1 MLNKKYAYRLELLMI
16 ASMVIIAVLIGRMA
30 YLQLYKGDYYYR
42 LSEGNRVRAV
52 KIIAPRGI
60 IYDCNGEALVK
71 NEPGFVVSL
80 LRTNKNPDMVV
91 INKLAAII
99 ELPPDKIL
107 EKIKQNEDSY
117 EPIRLKSNLSP
128 AMVTKIEEQYQELPG
143 VLLELQAIRKYVNNE
158 LAVHVLGYVGEISE
172 YEMSKDRNAD
182 SELKIG
188 SIVGKAGLE
197 RFYDNFLRG
206 TDGSYREEVDV
217 SGRIV
222 QALDNLPPKPGQGLA
237 LTVDAKLQ
245 RQVEKIVDEHL
256 AYLRSSG
263 FAPKANAAAVVAID
277 PRNGAIK
284 ALVSRPAFNPNLFV
298 NGISSKDWQAIN
310 DNPYDPMANKVISG
324 EYPPGSTFK
333 IVTGSAALETGKVT
347 PQEMI
352 FDSGKH
358 WLIPM
363 GNAEGEAL
371 GWLNFHKALAA
382 SDNVYFYEMGNRVGI
397 DVLKKYATLFGFG
410 RATGIDL
417 FGETEGIVAS
427 PEYKMKVFDE
437 DWYLGDTFNA
447 AIGQGFNL
455 ATPLQLAVML
465 SAVANNGDVYKPYLV
480 EKILNDDGTVIK
492 EIKPEKIG
500 HLPVSSETLA
510 LLQRALEAVAQEGG
524 TAAQLANLSV
534 PVAGK
539 TGTAENPHGKDHGLF
554 VGYAPANQPNLVVVA
569 VVDQG
574 GFGSVSAAPIVQRI
588 FEYVFPRKQTADV
601 AAKKKQ

>member
-16 ASMVIIAVLIGRMA
+16 ASMLIFAVLIGRMA

-42 LSEGNRVRAV
+42 LSEGNRIRAV
-52 KIIAPRGI
+52 KILAPRGI
-60 IYDCNGEALVK
+60 IYDCNGEELVK

-80 LRTNKNPDMVV
+80 LRTNKKPDMEV
-91 INKLAAII
+91 INKLAGII
-99 ELPPDKIL
+99 EVPPEQIL

-117 EPIRLKSNLSP
+117 EPIRIKSNLS
-128 AMVTKIEEQYQELPG
+128 ATMVTKIEERSEELPG
-143 VLLELQAIRKYVNNE
+143 ILLEMQSIRKYVNNE
-158 LAVHVLGYVGEISE
+158 LAVHVLGYVGEVSE
-172 YEMSKDRNAD
+172 YEISKDQNTD
-182 SELKIG
+182 LKVG
-188 SIVGKAGLE
+188 SIVGKFGLE
-197 RFYDNFLRG
+197 RFYDNYLRG

-217 SGRIV
+217 AGRVV
-222 QALDNLPPKPGQGLA
+222 QTLDELPPKPGQGLV
-237 LTVDAKLQ
+237 LTIDGKLQ
-245 RQVEKIVDEHL
+245 REAEKIVDEHL
-256 AYLRSSG
+256 KYLRSSG
-263 FAPKANAAAVVAID
+263 FAPNANAAAIIAID

-284 ALVSRPAFNPNLFV
+284 ALVSRPGFNPNLFV

-310 DNPYDPMANKVISG
+310 DNPFDPMSNKVISG

-397 DVLKKYATLFGFG
+397 DALKKYAALFGFG
-410 RATGIDL
+410 KTTGIDL
-417 FGETEGIVAS
+417 FGETEGIIAS

-455 ATPLQLAVML
+455 ATPIQLAVML
-465 SAVANNGDVYKPYLV
+465 SAVANNGDIYKPHLV
-480 EKILNDDGTVIK
+480 DKIVNDDGSVVK

-500 HLPVSSETLA
+500 RLPVSAETLE
-510 LLQRALEAVAQEGG
+510 LLQSALKAVAQEGG
-524 TAAQLANLSV
+524 TAAQMANLSV

-554 VGYAPANQPNLVVVA
+554 VGYAPADNPNLVVVA
-569 VVDQG
+569 VIDQG

-588 FEYVFPRKQTADV
+588 FEYIFPPKQPAIVNTQ
-601 AAKKKQ
+601 KKQ

>member
-16 ASMVIIAVLIGRMA
+16 ASMLIFAVLIGRMA

-42 LSEGNRVRAV
+42 LSEGNRIRAV
-52 KIIAPRGI
+52 KILAPRGI
-60 IYDCNGEALVK
+60 IYDCNGEELVK
-71 NEPGFVVSL
+71 KEPGFVVSL
-80 LRTNKNPDMVV
+80 LRTNKKPDMAV
-91 INKLAAII
+91 INKLAGII
-99 ELPPDKIL
+99 EVSPEQIL

-117 EPIRLKSNLSP
+117 EPIRIKSNLSA
-128 AMVTKIEEQYQELPG
+128 AMVTKIEERSEELPG
-143 VLLELQAIRKYVNNE
+143 ILLELQSIRKYVNNE
-158 LAVHVLGYVGEISE
+158 LAVHVLGYVGEVSE
-172 YEMSKDRNAD
+172 YEISKDQNTD
-182 SELKIG
+182 LKVG
-188 SIVGKAGLE
+188 SIVGKFGLE
-197 RFYDNFLRG
+197 RFYDNYLRG

-217 SGRIV
+217 AGRVV
-222 QALDNLPPKPGQGLA
+222 QTLDELPPKPGQGLV
-237 LTVDAKLQ
+237 LTVDGKLQ
-245 RQVEKIVDEHL
+245 REAEKIVDEHL
-256 AYLRSSG
+256 KYLRSSG
-263 FAPKANAAAVVAID
+263 FAPNANAAAIIAID

-284 ALVSRPAFNPNLFV
+284 ALVSRPGFNPNLFV
-298 NGISSKDWQAIN
+298 NGISSKDWQVIN
-310 DNPYDPMANKVISG
+310 DNPFDPMSNKVISG

-397 DVLKKYATLFGFG
+397 DVLKKYAALFGFG
-410 RATGIDL
+410 KTTGIDL
-417 FGETEGIVAS
+417 FGENEGIIAS

-455 ATPLQLAVML
+455 ATPIQLAVML
-465 SAVANNGDVYKPYLV
+465 SAVANNGDIYRPHLV
-480 EKILNDDGTVIK
+480 DKIVNDDGSVVK

-500 HLPVSSETLA
+500 RLPVSAETLE
-510 LLQRALEAVAQEGG
+510 LLQSALKAVAQEGG
-524 TAAQLANLSV
+524 TAAQMANLSV

-554 VGYAPANQPNLVVVA
+554 VGYAPADNPNLVVVA
-569 VVDQG
+569 VIDQG

-588 FEYVFPRKQTADV
+588 FEYVFPPKQPAIVNTQ
-601 AAKKKQ
+601 KKQ

>member
-16 ASMVIIAVLIGRMA
+16 ASMLIFAVLIGRMA

-52 KIIAPRGI
+52 KILAPRGI

-80 LRTNKNPDMVV
+80 LRTNKKPDMAV
-91 INKLAAII
+91 INKLSAII
-99 ELPPDKIL
+99 EVPPEQIL

-117 EPIRLKSNLSP
+117 EPIRIKSNLSA
-128 AMVTKIEEQYQELPG
+128 AMVTKIEERSEELPG
-143 VLLELQAIRKYVNNE
+143 ILLELQSIRKYVNNE
-158 LAVHVLGYVGEISE
+158 LAVHVLGYVGEVSE
-172 YEMSKDRNAD
+172 YEISKGQNTD
-182 SELKIG
+182 LKAG
-188 SIVGKAGLE
+188 SIVGKFGLE
-197 RFYDNFLRG
+197 RFYDNYLRG

-217 SGRIV
+217 AGRVV
-222 QALDNLPPKPGQGLA
+222 QTLDELPPKPGQGLV

-245 RQVEKIVDEHL
+245 REAEKIVDEHL
-256 AYLRSSG
+256 KYLRSSG
-263 FAPKANAAAVVAID
+263 FAPKANAAAIIAID

-284 ALVSRPAFNPNLFV
+284 ALVSRPGFNPNLFV
-298 NGISSKDWQAIN
+298 NGISSKDWQTIN
-310 DNPYDPMANKVISG
+310 DNPFDPMSNKVISG

-363 GNAEGEAL
+363 GNSEGEAL
-371 GWLNFHKALAA
+371 GWINFHKALAA

-397 DVLKKYATLFGFG
+397 DVLKKYAALFGFG
-410 RATGIDL
+410 KTTGIDL
-417 FGETEGIVAS
+417 FGENEGIIAS

-455 ATPLQLAVML
+455 ATPIQLAVML
-465 SAVANNGDVYKPYLV
+465 SAVANNGDIYKPHLV
-480 EKILNDDGTVIK
+480 DKIVNDDGSVVK

-500 HLPVSSETLA
+500 RLPVSAETLE
-510 LLQRALEAVAQEGG
+510 LLQSALKAVAQEGG
-524 TAAQLANLSV
+524 TAAQMANLSV

-554 VGYAPANQPNLVVVA
+554 VGYAPADNPNLVVVA
-569 VVDQG
+569 VIDQG

-588 FEYVFPRKQTADV
+588 FEYVFPPKQPAIVNTQ
-601 AAKKKQ
+601 KKQ

>member
-16 ASMVIIAVLIGRMA
+16 ASMLIFAVLIGRMA

-42 LSEGNRVRAV
+42 LSEGNRIRAV
-52 KIIAPRGI
+52 KILAPRGI
-60 IYDCNGEALVK
+60 IYDCNGEELVK

-80 LRTNKNPDMVV
+80 LRTNKKPDMAV
-91 INKLAAII
+91 INKLAGII
-99 ELPPDKIL
+99 EVPPEQIL

-117 EPIRLKSNLSP
+117 EPIRIKSNLSA
-128 AMVTKIEEQYQELPG
+128 AMVTKIEERSEELPG
-143 VLLELQAIRKYVNNE
+143 ILLELQSIRKYVNNE
-158 LAVHVLGYVGEISE
+158 LAVHVLGYVGEVSE
-172 YEMSKDRNAD
+172 YEISKEQNTD
-182 SELKIG
+182 LKVG
-188 SIVGKAGLE
+188 SIVGKFGLE
-197 RFYDNFLRG
+197 RFYDNYLRG

-217 SGRIV
+217 AGRVV
-222 QALDNLPPKPGQGLA
+222 QTLDELPPKPGQGLV
-237 LTVDAKLQ
+237 LTVDGKLQ
-245 RQVEKIVDEHL
+245 REAEKIVDEHL
-256 AYLRSSG
+256 KYLRSSG
-263 FAPKANAAAVVAID
+263 FAPNANAAAIIAID

-284 ALVSRPAFNPNLFV
+284 ALVSRPGFNPNLFV

-310 DNPYDPMANKVISG
+310 DNPFDPMSNKVISG

-397 DVLKKYATLFGFG
+397 DALKKYAALFGFG
-410 RATGIDL
+410 KTTGIDL
-417 FGETEGIVAS
+417 FGETEGIIAS

-455 ATPLQLAVML
+455 ATPIQLAVML
-465 SAVANNGDVYKPYLV
+465 SAVANNGDIYRPHLV
-480 EKILNDDGTVIK
+480 DKIVNDDGSVIK

-500 HLPVSSETLA
+500 RLPVSAETLE
-510 LLQRALEAVAQEGG
+510 LLQSALKAVAQEGG
-524 TAAQLANLSV
+524 TAAQMANLSV

-554 VGYAPANQPNLVVVA
+554 VGYAPADNPNLVVVA
-569 VVDQG
+569 VIDQG

-588 FEYVFPRKQTADV
+588 FEYIFPPKQPAIVNTQ
-601 AAKKKQ
+601 KKQ

>member
-16 ASMVIIAVLIGRMA
+16 ASMLIFAVLIGRMA

-42 LSEGNRVRAV
+42 LSEGNRIRAV
-52 KIIAPRGI
+52 KILAPRGI
-60 IYDCNGEALVK
+60 IYDCNGEELVK

-80 LRTNKNPDMVV
+80 LRTNKKPDMAV
-91 INKLAAII
+91 INKLAGII
-99 ELPPDKIL
+99 EVPPEQIL
-107 EKIKQNEDSY
+107 EKIKQNDDSY
-117 EPIRLKSNLSP
+117 EPIRIKSNLSA
-128 AMVTKIEEQYQELPG
+128 AMVTKIEERSEELPG
-143 VLLELQAIRKYVNNE
+143 ILLELQSIRKYVNNE
-158 LAVHVLGYVGEISE
+158 LAVHVLGYVGEVSE
-172 YEMSKDRNAD
+172 YEIGKEQNT
-182 SELKIG
+182 ELKVG
-188 SIVGKAGLE
+188 SIVGKFGLE
-197 RFYDNFLRG
+197 RFYDNYLRG

-217 SGRIV
+217 AGRVV
-222 QALDNLPPKPGQGLA
+222 QTLDELPPKPGQGLV
-237 LTVDAKLQ
+237 LTVDGKLQ
-245 RQVEKIVDEHL
+245 REAEKIVDEHL
-256 AYLRSSG
+256 KYLRSSG
-263 FAPKANAAAVVAID
+263 FAPNANAAAIIAID

-284 ALVSRPAFNPNLFV
+284 ALVSRPGFNPNLFV

-310 DNPYDPMANKVISG
+310 DNPFDPMSNKVISG

-397 DVLKKYATLFGFG
+397 DALKKYAALFGFG
-410 RATGIDL
+410 KTTGIDL
-417 FGETEGIVAS
+417 FGETEGIIAS

-455 ATPLQLAVML
+455 ATPIQLAVML
-465 SAVANNGDVYKPYLV
+465 SAVANNGDIYRPHLV
-480 EKILNDDGTVIK
+480 DKIVNDDGSVIK

-500 HLPVSSETLA
+500 RLPVSAETLE
-510 LLQRALEAVAQEGG
+510 LLQSALKAVAQEGG
-524 TAAQLANLSV
+524 TAAQMANLSV

-554 VGYAPANQPNLVVVA
+554 VGYAPADNPNLVVVA
-569 VVDQG
+569 VIDQG

-588 FEYVFPRKQTADV
+588 FEYIFPPKQPAIVNTQ
-601 AAKKKQ
+601 KKQ

>member
-16 ASMVIIAVLIGRMA
+16 ASMLVFAVLIGRMA

-52 KIIAPRGI
+52 KILAPRGI
-60 IYDCNGEALVK
+60 IYDCNGEELVK

-80 LRTNKNPDMVV
+80 LRTNKKPDLAV

-99 ELPPDKIL
+99 EVPPEQIL

-117 EPIRLKSNLSP
+117 EPIRIKSNLSA
-128 AMVTKIEEQYQELPG
+128 AMVTKIEEQSEELPG
-143 VLLELQAIRKYVNNE
+143 ILLELQSIRKYVNNE
-158 LAVHVLGYVGEISE
+158 LAVHVLGYVGEVSE
-172 YEMSKDRNAD
+172 YEISKDPNTD
-182 SELKIG
+182 LKIG

-217 SGRIV
+217 AGRIV
-222 QALDNLPPKPGQGLA
+222 QTLDKLPPKPGQGLV

-245 RQVEKIVDEHL
+245 REAEKIVDEHL
-256 AYLRSSG
+256 KYLRSSG
-263 FAPKANAAAVVAID
+263 FAPNANAAAIVAID

-284 ALVSRPAFNPNLFV
+284 ALVSRPGFNPNLFV
-298 NGISSKDWQAIN
+298 NGISSKDWQTIN
-310 DNPYDPMANKVISG
+310 DNPFDPMSNKVISG

-347 PQEMI
+347 PEEMI

-397 DVLKKYATLFGFG
+397 DVLKKYAALFGFG
-410 RATGIDL
+410 KTTGIDL
-417 FGETEGIVAS
+417 FGETEGIIAS

-465 SAVANNGDVYKPYLV
+465 SAVANNGDIYKPHLV
-480 EKILNDDGTVIK
+480 EKIVNDDGSVVK

-500 HLPVSSETLA
+500 HLPVSKETLELLRSA
-510 LLQRALEAVAQEGG
+510 LKAVAQEGG

-554 VGYAPANQPNLVVVA
+554 VGYAPADNPNLVVVA
-569 VVDQG
+569 VIDQG

-588 FEYVFPRKQTADV
+588 FEYVFPPKQPALVNTQ
-601 AAKKKQ
+601 KKQ

>member
-16 ASMVIIAVLIGRMA
+16 ASMLIFAVLIGRMA

-42 LSEGNRVRAV
+42 LSEGNRIRAV
-52 KIIAPRGI
+52 KILAPRGI
-60 IYDCNGEALVK
+60 IYDCNGEELVK

-80 LRTNKNPDMVV
+80 LRTNKKPDMAV
-91 INKLAAII
+91 INKLAGII
-99 ELPPDKIL
+99 EVPPEQIL

-117 EPIRLKSNLSP
+117 EPIRIKSNLSA
-128 AMVTKIEEQYQELPG
+128 AMVTKIEERSEELPG
-143 VLLELQAIRKYVNNE
+143 ILLELQSIRKYVNNE
-158 LAVHVLGYVGEISE
+158 LAVHVLGYVGEVSE
-172 YEMSKDRNAD
+172 YEISKEQNTD
-182 SELKIG
+182 LKVG
-188 SIVGKAGLE
+188 SIVGKFGLE
-197 RFYDNFLRG
+197 RFYDNYLRG

-217 SGRIV
+217 AGRVV
-222 QALDNLPPKPGQGLA
+222 QTLDELPPKPGQGLV
-237 LTVDAKLQ
+237 LTVDGKLQ
-245 RQVEKIVDEHL
+245 REAEKIVDEHL
-256 AYLRSSG
+256 KYLRSSG
-263 FAPKANAAAVVAID
+263 FAPNANAAAIIAID

-284 ALVSRPAFNPNLFV
+284 ALVSRPGFNPNLFV

-310 DNPYDPMANKVISG
+310 DNPFDPMSNKVISG

-397 DVLKKYATLFGFG
+397 DALKKYAALFGFG
-410 RATGIDL
+410 KTTGIDL
-417 FGETEGIVAS
+417 FGETEGIIAS

-455 ATPLQLAVML
+455 ATPIQLAVML
-465 SAVANNGDVYKPYLV
+465 SAVANNGDIYRPHLV
-480 EKILNDDGTVIK
+480 DKIVNDDGSVIK

-500 HLPVSSETLA
+500 RLPVSAETLE
-510 LLQRALEAVAQEGG
+510 LLQSALKAVAQEGG
-524 TAAQLANLSV
+524 TAAQMANLSV

-554 VGYAPANQPNLVVVA
+554 VGYAPADNPNLVVVA
-569 VVDQG
+569 VIDQG

-588 FEYVFPRKQTADV
+588 FEYVFPPKQPAIVNTQ
-601 AAKKKQ
+601 KKQ

>member
-16 ASMVIIAVLIGRMA
+16 ASMVIFAVLIGRMA

-42 LSEGNRVRAV
+42 LSEGNRIRAV
-52 KIIAPRGI
+52 KILAPRGI
-60 IYDCNGEALVK
+60 IYDCNGEELVK

-80 LRTNKNPDMVV
+80 LRTNEKPDMAV

-99 ELPPDKIL
+99 EVPPEQIL

-117 EPIRLKSNLSP
+117 EPIRIKSNLTP
-128 AMVTKIEEQYQELPG
+128 AMVTKIEEQSVDLPG
-143 VLLELQAIRKYVNNE
+143 ILLEMQSIRKYVNNE
-158 LAVHVLGYVGEISE
+158 LAVHVLGYVGEVSE
-172 YEMSKDRNAD
+172 YEISKGQNQD
-182 SELKIG
+182 LKAG
-188 SIVGKAGLE
+188 SIVGKFGLE
-197 RFYDNFLRG
+197 RYYDKYLRG

-217 SGRIV
+217 AGRVV
-222 QALDNLPPKPGQGLA
+222 QTLDELPPKPGQGLV

-245 RQVEKIVDEHL
+245 REAEKIVDEHL
-256 AYLRSSG
+256 KYLRSSG
-263 FAPKANAAAVVAID
+263 FAPKANAAAIVAID

-310 DNPYDPMANKVISG
+310 DNPFDPMSDKVISG

-397 DVLKKYATLFGFG
+397 DVLKKYAAMFGFG
-410 RATGIDL
+410 KTTGIDL
-417 FGETEGIVAS
+417 FGENEGIIAS

-455 ATPLQLAVML
+455 ATPIQLAVML
-465 SAVANNGDVYKPYLV
+465 SAVANNGDIYKPHLV
-480 EKILNDDGTVIK
+480 DKIVNDDGSVVK
-492 EIKPEKIG
+492 EIKPEKVG
-500 HLPVSSETLA
+500 RLPVSAETLE
-510 LLQRALEAVAQEGG
+510 LLQSALKAVAQEGG
-524 TAAQLANLSV
+524 TAAQMANLSV

-554 VGYAPANQPNLVVVA
+554 VGYAPADNPNLVVVA
-569 VVDQG
+569 VIDQG

-588 FEYVFPRKQTADV
+588 FEYVFPPKQPAIVNTQ
-601 AAKKKQ
+601 KKQ

>member
-16 ASMVIIAVLIGRMA
+16 ASMLIFAVLIGRMA

-42 LSEGNRVRAV
+42 LSEGNRIRAV
-52 KIIAPRGI
+52 KILAPRGI
-60 IYDCNGEALVK
+60 IYDCNGEELVK

-80 LRTNKNPDMVV
+80 LRTNKKPDMAV
-91 INKLAAII
+91 INKLAGII
-99 ELPPDKIL
+99 EVPPEQIL

-117 EPIRLKSNLSP
+117 EPIRIKSNLSA
-128 AMVTKIEEQYQELPG
+128 AMVTKIEERSEELPG
-143 VLLELQAIRKYVNNE
+143 ILLELQSIRKYVNNE
-158 LAVHVLGYVGEISE
+158 LAVHVLGYVGEVSE
-172 YEMSKDRNAD
+172 YEISKEQNTD
-182 SELKIG
+182 LKVG
-188 SIVGKAGLE
+188 SIVGKFGLE
-197 RFYDNFLRG
+197 RFYDNYLRG

-217 SGRIV
+217 AGRVV
-222 QALDNLPPKPGQGLA
+222 QTLDELPPKPGQGLV
-237 LTVDAKLQ
+237 LTVDGKLQ
-245 RQVEKIVDEHL
+245 REAEKIVDEHL
-256 AYLRSSG
+256 KYLRSSG
-263 FAPKANAAAVVAID
+263 FAPNANAAAIIAID

-284 ALVSRPAFNPNLFV
+284 ALVSRPGFNPNLFV

-310 DNPYDPMANKVISG
+310 DNPFDPMSNKVISG

-397 DVLKKYATLFGFG
+397 DALKKYAALFGFG
-410 RATGIDL
+410 KTTGIDL
-417 FGETEGIVAS
+417 FGETEGIIAS

-455 ATPLQLAVML
+455 ATPIQLAVML
-465 SAVANNGDVYKPYLV
+465 SAVANNGDIYRPHLV
-480 EKILNDDGTVIK
+480 EKIVNDDGSVIK

-500 HLPVSSETLA
+500 RLPVSAETLE
-510 LLQRALEAVAQEGG
+510 LLQSALKAVAQEGG
-524 TAAQLANLSV
+524 TAAQMANLSV

-554 VGYAPANQPNLVVVA
+554 VGYAPADNPNLVVVA
-569 VVDQG
+569 VIDQG

-588 FEYVFPRKQTADV
+588 FEYIFPPKQPAIVNTQ
-601 AAKKKQ
+601 KKQ

>member
-16 ASMVIIAVLIGRMA
+16 ASMLIFAVLIGRMA
-30 YLQLYKGDYYYR
+30 YLQLYKGDYYYH
-42 LSEGNRVRAV
+42 LSEGNRIRAV
-52 KIIAPRGI
+52 KILAPRGI
-60 IYDCNGEALVK
+60 IYDCNGEELVK
-71 NEPGFVVSL
+71 NEHGFVVSL
-80 LRTNKNPDMVV
+80 LRTNKKPDMEV
-91 INKLAAII
+91 INKLAGII
-99 ELPPDKIL
+99 EVPPEQIL

-117 EPIRLKSNLSP
+117 EPIRIKSNLSA
-128 AMVTKIEEQYQELPG
+128 AMVTKIEERSEELPG
-143 VLLELQAIRKYVNNE
+143 ILLELQSIRKYVNNE
-158 LAVHVLGYVGEISE
+158 LAVHVLGYVGEVSE
-172 YEMSKDRNAD
+172 YEISKDQNTD
-182 SELKIG
+182 LKVG
-188 SIVGKAGLE
+188 SIVGKFGLE
-197 RFYDNFLRG
+197 RFYDNYLRG

-217 SGRIV
+217 AGRVV
-222 QALDNLPPKPGQGLA
+222 QTLDELPPKPGQGLVI
-237 LTVDAKLQ
+237 TVDGKLQ
-245 RQVEKIVDEHL
+245 REAEKIVDEHL
-256 AYLRSSG
+256 KYLRSSG
-263 FAPKANAAAVVAID
+263 FAPNANAAAIIAID

-284 ALVSRPAFNPNLFV
+284 ALVSRPGFNPNLFV

-310 DNPYDPMANKVISG
+310 DNPFDPMSNKVISG

-397 DVLKKYATLFGFG
+397 DALKKYAALFGFG
-410 RATGIDL
+410 KTTGIDL
-417 FGETEGIVAS
+417 FGETEGIIAS

-455 ATPLQLAVML
+455 ATPIQLAVML
-465 SAVANNGDVYKPYLV
+465 SAVANNGDIYRPHLV
-480 EKILNDDGTVIK
+480 DKIVNDDGSVIK

-500 HLPVSSETLA
+500 RLPVSAETLE
-510 LLQRALEAVAQEGG
+510 LLQSALKAVAQEGG
-524 TAAQLANLSV
+524 TAAQMANLSV

-554 VGYAPANQPNLVVVA
+554 VGYAPADNPNLVVVA
-569 VVDQG
+569 VIDQG

-588 FEYVFPRKQTADV
+588 FEYIFPPKQPAIVNTQ
-601 AAKKKQ
+601 KKQ

>member
-16 ASMVIIAVLIGRMA
+16 ASMLIFAVLIGRMA

-52 KIIAPRGI
+52 KILAPRGI

-80 LRTNKNPDMVV
+80 LRTNKKPDMAV
-91 INKLAAII
+91 INKLSAII
-99 ELPPDKIL
+99 EVPPEQIL

-117 EPIRLKSNLSP
+117 EPIRIKSNLSA
-128 AMVTKIEEQYQELPG
+128 AMVTKIEERSEELPG
-143 VLLELQAIRKYVNNE
+143 ILLELQSIRKYVNNE
-158 LAVHVLGYVGEISE
+158 LAVHVLGYVGEVSE
-172 YEMSKDRNAD
+172 YEISKGQNTD
-182 SELKIG
+182 LKAG
-188 SIVGKAGLE
+188 SIVGKFGLE
-197 RFYDNFLRG
+197 RFYDNYLRG

-217 SGRIV
+217 AGRVV
-222 QALDNLPPKPGQGLA
+222 QTLDELPPKPGQGLV

-245 RQVEKIVDEHL
+245 REAEKIVDEHL
-256 AYLRSSG
+256 KYLRSSG
-263 FAPKANAAAVVAID
+263 FAPKANAAAIIAID

-284 ALVSRPAFNPNLFV
+284 ALVSRPGFNPNLFV
-298 NGISSKDWQAIN
+298 NGISSKDWQTIN
-310 DNPYDPMANKVISG
+310 DNPFDPMSNKVISG

-363 GNAEGEAL
+363 GNSEGEAL
-371 GWLNFHKALAA
+371 GWINFHKALAA

-397 DVLKKYATLFGFG
+397 DVLKKYAALFGFG
-410 RATGIDL
+410 KTTGIHL
-417 FGETEGIVAS
+417 FGENEGIIAS
-427 PEYKMKVFDE
+427 HEYKMKVFDE

-455 ATPLQLAVML
+455 ATPIQLAVML
-465 SAVANNGDVYKPYLV
+465 SAVANNGDIYKPHLV
-480 EKILNDDGTVIK
+480 DKIVNDDGSVVK

-500 HLPVSSETLA
+500 RLPVSAETLE
-510 LLQRALEAVAQEGG
+510 LLQSALKAVAQEGG
-524 TAAQLANLSV
+524 TAAQMANLSV

-554 VGYAPANQPNLVVVA
+554 VGYAPADNPNLVVVA
-569 VVDQG
+569 VIDQG

-588 FEYVFPRKQTADV
+588 FEYVFPPKQPAIVNTQ
-601 AAKKKQ
+601 KKQ

>member
-16 ASMVIIAVLIGRMA
+16 ASMVIFAVLIGRMA

-42 LSEGNRVRAV
+42 LSEGNRIRAV
-52 KIIAPRGI
+52 KILAPRGI
-60 IYDCNGEALVK
+60 IYDCNGEELVK

-80 LRTNKNPDMVV
+80 LRTNEKPDMAV
-91 INKLAAII
+91 INKLATII
-99 ELPPDKIL
+99 EVPPEQIL

-117 EPIRLKSNLSP
+117 EPIRIKSNLSA
-128 AMVTKIEEQYQELPG
+128 AMVTKIEERSEDLPG
-143 VLLELQAIRKYVNNE
+143 ILLEMQSIRKYVNNE
-158 LAVHVLGYVGEISE
+158 LAVHVLGYVGEVSE
-172 YEMSKDRNAD
+172 YEISKGQNQD
-182 SELKIG
+182 LKAG
-188 SIVGKAGLE
+188 SIVGKFGLE
-197 RFYDNFLRG
+197 RYYDKYLRG

-217 SGRIV
+217 AGRVV
-222 QALDNLPPKPGQGLA
+222 QTLDELPPKPGQGLV

-245 RQVEKIVDEHL
+245 REAEKIVDEHL
-256 AYLRSSG
+256 KYLRSSG
-263 FAPKANAAAVVAID
+263 FAPKANAAAIVAID

-310 DNPYDPMANKVISG
+310 DNPFDPMSDKVISG

-397 DVLKKYATLFGFG
+397 DVLKKYAAMFGFG
-410 RATGIDL
+410 KTTGIDL
-417 FGETEGIVAS
+417 FGENEGIIAS

-455 ATPLQLAVML
+455 ATPIQLAVML
-465 SAVANNGDVYKPYLV
+465 SAVANNGDIYKPHLV
-480 EKILNDDGTVIK
+480 DKIVNDDGSVVK
-492 EIKPEKIG
+492 EIKPEKVG
-500 HLPVSSETLA
+500 RLPVSAETLE
-510 LLQRALEAVAQEGG
+510 LLQSALKAVAQEGG
-524 TAAQLANLSV
+524 TAAQMANLSV

-554 VGYAPANQPNLVVVA
+554 VGYAPADNPNLVVVA
-569 VVDQG
+569 VIDQG

-588 FEYVFPRKQTADV
+588 FEYVFPPKQPAIVNTQ
-601 AAKKKQ
+601 KKQ

>member
-16 ASMVIIAVLIGRMA
+16 ASVLIFAVLIGRMA

-52 KIIAPRGI
+52 KILAPRGI
-60 IYDCNGEALVK
+60 IYDCNGEELVK

-80 LRTNKNPDMVV
+80 LRTNKKPDMAV
-91 INKLAAII
+91 INKLAGII
-99 ELPPDKIL
+99 EVPPEQIM

-117 EPIRLKSNLSP
+117 EPIRIKSNLSA
-128 AMVTKIEEQYQELPG
+128 AMVTKIEERSEELPG
-143 VLLELQAIRKYVNNE
+143 ILLELQSIRKYVNNE
-158 LAVHVLGYVGEISE
+158 LAVHVLGYVGEVSE
-172 YEMSKDRNAD
+172 YEISKEQNTD
-182 SELKIG
+182 LKVG
-188 SIVGKAGLE
+188 SIVGKFGLE
-197 RFYDNFLRG
+197 RFYDNYLRG

-217 SGRIV
+217 AGSVV
-222 QALDNLPPKPGQGLA
+222 QTLDELPPKPGQGLV

-245 RQVEKIVDEHL
+245 REAEKIVDEHL
-256 AYLRSSG
+256 KYLRSSG
-263 FAPKANAAAVVAID
+263 FAPKANAAAIIAID

-284 ALVSRPAFNPNLFV
+284 ALVSRPGFNPNLFV
-298 NGISSKDWQAIN
+298 NGISSKDWQTIN
-310 DNPYDPMANKVISG
+310 DNPFDPMSNKVISG

-397 DVLKKYATLFGFG
+397 DVLKKYAALFGFG
-410 RATGIDL
+410 KTTGIDL
-417 FGETEGIVAS
+417 FGENEGIIAS

-455 ATPLQLAVML
+455 ATPIQLAVML
-465 SAVANNGDVYKPYLV
+465 SAVANNGDIYRPHLV
-480 EKILNDDGTVIK
+480 DKIVNDDGSVVK

-500 HLPVSSETLA
+500 RLPVSAETLE
-510 LLQRALEAVAQEGG
+510 LLQSALKAVAQEGG
-524 TAAQLANLSV
+524 TAAQMANLSV

-554 VGYAPANQPNLVVVA
+554 VGYAPADNPNLVVVA
-569 VVDQG
+569 VIDQG

-588 FEYVFPRKQTADV
+588 FEYVFPTKQPAIVNTQ
-601 AAKKKQ
+601 KKQ

>member
-16 ASMVIIAVLIGRMA
+16 ASMLIFAVLIGRMA

-42 LSEGNRVRAV
+42 LSEGNRIRAV
-52 KIIAPRGI
+52 KILAPRGI
-60 IYDCNGEALVK
+60 IYDCNGEELVK

-80 LRTNKNPDMVV
+80 LRTNKKPDMAV
-91 INKLAAII
+91 INKLAGII
-99 ELPPDKIL
+99 EVPPEQIL

-117 EPIRLKSNLSP
+117 EPIRIKSNLSA
-128 AMVTKIEEQYQELPG
+128 AMVTKIEERSEELPG
-143 VLLELQAIRKYVNNE
+143 ILLELQSIRKYVNNE
-158 LAVHVLGYVGEISE
+158 LAVHVLGYVGEVSE
-172 YEMSKDRNAD
+172 YEISKDQNTD
-182 SELKIG
+182 LKVG
-188 SIVGKAGLE
+188 SIVGKFGLE
-197 RFYDNFLRG
+197 RFYDNYLRG

-217 SGRIV
+217 AGRVV
-222 QALDNLPPKPGQGLA
+222 QTLDELPPKPGQGLV
-237 LTVDAKLQ
+237 LTVDGKLQ
-245 RQVEKIVDEHL
+245 REAEKIVDEHL
-256 AYLRSSG
+256 KYLRSSG
-263 FAPKANAAAVVAID
+263 FAPNANAAAIIAID

-284 ALVSRPAFNPNLFV
+284 ALVSRPGFNPNLFV

-310 DNPYDPMANKVISG
+310 DNPFDPMSNKVISG

-397 DVLKKYATLFGFG
+397 DALKKYAALFGFG
-410 RATGIDL
+410 KTTGIDL
-417 FGETEGIVAS
+417 FGETEGIIAS

-455 ATPLQLAVML
+455 ATPIQLAVML
-465 SAVANNGDVYKPYLV
+465 SAVANNGDIYRPHLV
-480 EKILNDDGTVIK
+480 EKIVNDDGSVIK

-500 HLPVSSETLA
+500 RLPVSAETLE
-510 LLQRALEAVAQEGG
+510 LLQSALKAVAQEGG
-524 TAAQLANLSV
+524 TAAQMANLSV

-554 VGYAPANQPNLVVVA
+554 VGYAPADNPNLVVVA
-569 VVDQG
+569 VIDQG

-588 FEYVFPRKQTADV
+588 FEYVFPPKQPAIVNTQ
-601 AAKKKQ
+601 KKQ

>member
-16 ASMVIIAVLIGRMA
+16 ASMLIFAVLIGRMA

-42 LSEGNRVRAV
+42 LSEGNRIRAV
-52 KIIAPRGI
+52 KILAPRGI
-60 IYDCNGEALVK
+60 IYDCNGEELVK

-80 LRTNKNPDMVV
+80 LRTNKKPDMEV
-91 INKLAAII
+91 INKLAGII
-99 ELPPDKIL
+99 EVPPEQIL

-117 EPIRLKSNLSP
+117 EPIRIKSNLSA
-128 AMVTKIEEQYQELPG
+128 AMVTKIEERSEELPG
-143 VLLELQAIRKYVNNE
+143 ILLELQSIRKYVNNE
-158 LAVHVLGYVGEISE
+158 LAVHVLGYVGEVSE
-172 YEMSKDRNAD
+172 YEISKDQNTD
-182 SELKIG
+182 LKVG
-188 SIVGKAGLE
+188 SIVGKFGLE
-197 RFYDNFLRG
+197 RFYDNYLRG

-217 SGRIV
+217 AGRVV
-222 QALDNLPPKPGQGLA
+222 QTLDELPPKPGQGLV
-237 LTVDAKLQ
+237 LTVDGKLQ
-245 RQVEKIVDEHL
+245 REAEKIVDEHL
-256 AYLRSSG
+256 KYLRSSG
-263 FAPKANAAAVVAID
+263 FAPNANAAAIIAID

-284 ALVSRPAFNPNLFV
+284 ALVSRPGFNPNLFV

-310 DNPYDPMANKVISG
+310 DNPFDPMSNKVISG

-397 DVLKKYATLFGFG
+397 DALKKYAALFGFG
-410 RATGIDL
+410 KTTGIDL
-417 FGETEGIVAS
+417 FGETEGIIAS

-455 ATPLQLAVML
+455 ATPIQLAVML
-465 SAVANNGDVYKPYLV
+465 SAVANNGDIYRPHLV
-480 EKILNDDGTVIK
+480 EKIVNDDGSVIK

-500 HLPVSSETLA
+500 RLPVSAETLE
-510 LLQRALEAVAQEGG
+510 LLQSALKAVAQEGG
-524 TAAQLANLSV
+524 TAAQMANLSV

-554 VGYAPANQPNLVVVA
+554 VGYAPADNPNLVVVA
-569 VVDQG
+569 VIDQG

-588 FEYVFPRKQTADV
+588 FEYIFPPKQPAIVNTQ
-601 AAKKKQ
+601 KKQ

>member
-16 ASMVIIAVLIGRMA
+16 ASMLIFAVLIGRMA

-42 LSEGNRVRAV
+42 LSEGNRIRAV
-52 KIIAPRGI
+52 KILAPRGI
-60 IYDCNGEALVK
+60 IYDCNGEELVK

-80 LRTNKNPDMVV
+80 LRTNKKPDMAV
-91 INKLAAII
+91 INKLAGII
-99 ELPPDKIL
+99 EVPPEQIL

-117 EPIRLKSNLSP
+117 EPIRIKSNLS
-128 AMVTKIEEQYQELPG
+128 ATMVTKIEERSEELPG
-143 VLLELQAIRKYVNNE
+143 ILLELQSIRKYVNNE
-158 LAVHVLGYVGEISE
+158 LAVHVLGYVGEVSE
-172 YEMSKDRNAD
+172 YEISKDQNTD
-182 SELKIG
+182 LKVG
-188 SIVGKAGLE
+188 SIVGKFGLE
-197 RFYDNFLRG
+197 RFYDNYLRG

-217 SGRIV
+217 AGRVV
-222 QALDNLPPKPGQGLA
+222 QTLDELPPKPGQGLV
-237 LTVDAKLQ
+237 LTVDGKLQ
-245 RQVEKIVDEHL
+245 REAEKIVDEHL
-256 AYLRSSG
+256 KYLRSSG
-263 FAPKANAAAVVAID
+263 FAPNANAAAIIAID

-284 ALVSRPAFNPNLFV
+284 ALVSRPGFNPNLFV

-310 DNPYDPMANKVISG
+310 DNPFDPMSNKVISG

-363 GNAEGEAL
+363 GNSKGEAL
-371 GWLNFHKALAA
+371 GWINFHKALAA

-397 DVLKKYATLFGFG
+397 DALKKYAALFGFG
-410 RATGIDL
+410 KTTGIDL
-417 FGETEGIVAS
+417 FGETEGIIAS

-455 ATPLQLAVML
+455 ATPIQLAVML
-465 SAVANNGDVYKPYLV
+465 SAVANNGDIYRPHLV
-480 EKILNDDGTVIK
+480 DKIVNDDGSVVK

-500 HLPVSSETLA
+500 HLPVSAETLE
-510 LLQRALEAVAQEGG
+510 LLQSALKAVAQEGG

-554 VGYAPANQPNLVVVA
+554 VGYAPADNPNLVVVA
-569 VVDQG
+569 VIDQG
-574 GFGSVSAAPIVQRI
+574 GSGSVSAAPIVQRI
-588 FEYVFPRKQTADV
+588 FEYVFPPKQPAIVNTQ
-601 AAKKKQ
+601 KKQ

>member
-16 ASMVIIAVLIGRMA
+16 ASMLIFAVLIGRMA

-42 LSEGNRVRAV
+42 LSEGNRIRAV
-52 KIIAPRGI
+52 KILAPRGI
-60 IYDCNGEALVK
+60 IYDCNGEELVK

-80 LRTNKNPDMVV
+80 LRTNKKPDMEV
-91 INKLAAII
+91 INKLAGII
-99 ELPPDKIL
+99 EVPPEQIL

-117 EPIRLKSNLSP
+117 EPIRIKSNLSA
-128 AMVTKIEEQYQELPG
+128 AMVTKIEERSEELPG
-143 VLLELQAIRKYVNNE
+143 ILLELQSIRKYVNNE
-158 LAVHVLGYVGEISE
+158 LAVHVLGYVGEVSE
-172 YEMSKDRNAD
+172 YEISKEQNTD
-182 SELKIG
+182 LKVG
-188 SIVGKAGLE
+188 SIVGKFGLE
-197 RFYDNFLRG
+197 RFYDNYLRG

-217 SGRIV
+217 AGRVV
-222 QALDNLPPKPGQGLA
+222 QTLDELPPKPGQGLV
-237 LTVDAKLQ
+237 LTVDGKLQ
-245 RQVEKIVDEHL
+245 REAEKIVDEHL
-256 AYLRSSG
+256 KYLRSSG
-263 FAPKANAAAVVAID
+263 FAPNANAAAIIAID

-284 ALVSRPAFNPNLFV
+284 ALVSRPGFNPNLFV

-310 DNPYDPMANKVISG
+310 DNPFDPMSNKVISG

-397 DVLKKYATLFGFG
+397 DALKKYAALFGFG
-410 RATGIDL
+410 KTTGIDL
-417 FGETEGIVAS
+417 FGETEGIIAS

-455 ATPLQLAVML
+455 ATPIQLAVML
-465 SAVANNGDVYKPYLV
+465 SAVANNGDIYRPHLV
-480 EKILNDDGTVIK
+480 DKIVNDDGSVIK

-500 HLPVSSETLA
+500 RLPVSAETLE
-510 LLQRALEAVAQEGG
+510 LLQSALKAVAQEGG
-524 TAAQLANLSV
+524 TAAQMANLSV

-554 VGYAPANQPNLVVVA
+554 VGYAPADNPNLVVVA
-569 VVDQG
+569 VIDQG

-588 FEYVFPRKQTADV
+588 FEYIFPPKQPAIVNTQ
-601 AAKKKQ
+601 KKQ

>member
-16 ASMVIIAVLIGRMA
+16 ASMLIFAVLIGRMA

-52 KIIAPRGI
+52 KILAPRGI
-60 IYDCNGEALVK
+60 IYDCNGEELVK

-80 LRTNKNPDMVV
+80 LRTNKKPDLAV

-99 ELPPDKIL
+99 EVPPEQIL

-117 EPIRLKSNLSP
+117 EPIRIKSNLSA
-128 AMVTKIEEQYQELPG
+128 AMVTKIEERSEELPG
-143 VLLELQAIRKYVNNE
+143 ILLELQSIRKYVNNE
-158 LAVHVLGYVGEISE
+158 LAVHVLGYVGEVSE
-172 YEMSKDRNAD
+172 YEISKDPNTD
-182 SELKIG
+182 LKIG

-217 SGRIV
+217 AGRIV
-222 QALDNLPPKPGQGLA
+222 QTLDKLPPKPGQGLV

-245 RQVEKIVDEHL
+245 REAEKIVDEHL
-256 AYLRSSG
+256 KYLRSSG
-263 FAPKANAAAVVAID
+263 FAPNANAAAIVAID

-284 ALVSRPAFNPNLFV
+284 ALVSRPGFNPNLFV
-298 NGISSKDWQAIN
+298 NGISSKDWQTIN
-310 DNPYDPMANKVISG
+310 DNPFDPMSNKVISG

-347 PQEMI
+347 PDEMI

-363 GNAEGEAL
+363 GNSEGEAL
-371 GWLNFHKALAA
+371 GWINFHKALAA

-397 DVLKKYATLFGFG
+397 DVLKKYAALFGFG
-410 RATGIDL
+410 KTTGIDL
-417 FGETEGIVAS
+417 FGETEGIIAS

-465 SAVANNGDVYKPYLV
+465 SAVANNGDIYKPHLV
-480 EKILNDDGTVIK
+480 EKIVNDDGSVVK

-500 HLPVSSETLA
+500 HLPVSKETLE
-510 LLQRALEAVAQEGG
+510 LLQSALKAVAQEGG

-554 VGYAPANQPNLVVVA
+554 VGYAPADNPNLVVVA
-569 VVDQG
+569 VIDQG

-588 FEYVFPRKQTADV
+588 FEYVFPPKQPALVNTQ
-601 AAKKKQ
+601 KKQ

>member
-1 MLNKKYAYRLELLMI
+1 MLNKKYAYRLEILMI
-16 ASMVIIAVLIGRMA
+16 ASMLIFAVLIGRMA

-42 LSEGNRVRAV
+42 LSEGNRIRAV

-60 IYDCNGEALVK
+60 IYDCKGEELVK

-80 LRTNKNPDMVV
+80 LRTKEKPDMAVV
-91 INKLAAII
+91 NKLSAII
-99 ELPPDKIL
+99 EMPPEQIL
-107 EKIKQNEDSY
+107 EKIKKNEDTY
-117 EPIRLKSNLSP
+117 EPIRIKSNLS
-128 AMVTKIEEQYQELPG
+128 AMMVTKIEEQSGELPG
-143 VLLELQAIRKYVNNE
+143 VLLEMQAIRKYVNNE
-158 LAVHVLGYVGEISE
+158 LAVHILGYVGEVSE
-172 YEMSKDRNAD
+172 YEITNGQYSG
-182 SELKIG
+182 LKVG
-188 SIVGKAGLE
+188 SIVGKFGLE
-197 RFYDNFLRG
+197 RYYDNFLRG

-217 SGRIV
+217 AGSVV
-222 QALDNLPPKPGQGLA
+222 QTLGELPPKPGQGLV

-256 AYLRSSG
+256 KYLRSSG
-263 FAPKANAAAVVAID
+263 FAPNAHAAAVVAID

-298 NGISSKDWQAIN
+298 NGISAKDWKAIN
-310 DNPYDPMANKVISG
+310 DNLFDPMSDKVIAG

-333 IVTGSAALETGKVT
+333 IVTGSAALETGKVS
-347 PQEMI
+347 PDEMI

-371 GWLNFHKALAA
+371 GWINFHKALAA

-397 DVLKKYATLFGFG
+397 DVLKKYAGLFGLG
-410 RATGIDL
+410 KVTGIDL

-455 ATPLQLAVML
+455 ATPLQLAVMY
-465 SAVANNGDVYKPYLV
+465 SAVANHGDIYKPHLV
-480 EKILNDDGTVIK
+480 EKIVNDDGSVAK

-500 HLPVSSETLA
+500 HLPISTETLS
-510 LLQRALEAVAQEGG
+510 LLQDALKAVAQEGG

-554 VGYAPANQPNLVVVA
+554 VGYAPADKPELVVVA
-569 VVDQG
+569 LVDQG

-588 FEYVFPRKQTADV
+588 FEYIFPPKQAIIADK
-601 AAKKKQ
+601 KKKQ

>member
-16 ASMVIIAVLIGRMA
+16 ASMLIFAVLIGRMA

-42 LSEGNRVRAV
+42 LSEGNRIRAV
-52 KIIAPRGI
+52 KILAPRGI
-60 IYDCNGEALVK
+60 IYDCNGEELVK

-80 LRTNKNPDMVV
+80 LRTNKKPDMAV
-91 INKLAAII
+91 INKLAGII
-99 ELPPDKIL
+99 EVPPEQIL

-117 EPIRLKSNLSP
+117 EPIRIKSNLSA
-128 AMVTKIEEQYQELPG
+128 AMVTKIEERSEELPG
-143 VLLELQAIRKYVNNE
+143 ILLELQSIRKYVNNE
-158 LAVHVLGYVGEISE
+158 LAVHVLGYVGEVSE
-172 YEMSKDRNAD
+172 YEISKDQNTD
-182 SELKIG
+182 LKVG
-188 SIVGKAGLE
+188 SIVGKFGLE
-197 RFYDNFLRG
+197 RFYDNYLRG

-217 SGRIV
+217 AGRVV
-222 QALDNLPPKPGQGLA
+222 QTLDELPPKPGQGLV
-237 LTVDAKLQ
+237 LTVDGKLQ
-245 RQVEKIVDEHL
+245 REAEKIVDEHL
-256 AYLRSSG
+256 KYLRSSG
-263 FAPKANAAAVVAID
+263 FAPNANAAAIIAID

-284 ALVSRPAFNPNLFV
+284 ALVSRPGFNPNLFV

-310 DNPYDPMANKVISG
+310 DNPFDPMSNKVISG

-397 DVLKKYATLFGFG
+397 DALKKYAALFGFG
-410 RATGIDL
+410 KTTGIDL
-417 FGETEGIVAS
+417 FGETEGIIAS

-455 ATPLQLAVML
+455 ATPIQLAVML
-465 SAVANNGDVYKPYLV
+465 SAVANNGDIYRPHLV
-480 EKILNDDGTVIK
+480 DKIVNDDGSVIK

-500 HLPVSSETLA
+500 RLPVSAETLE
-510 LLQRALEAVAQEGG
+510 LLQSALKAVAQEGG
-524 TAAQLANLSV
+524 TAAQMANLSV

-554 VGYAPANQPNLVVVA
+554 VGYAPADNPNLVVVA
-569 VVDQG
+569 VIDQG

-588 FEYVFPRKQTADV
+588 FEYIFPPKQPAIVNTQ
-601 AAKKKQ
+601 KKQ

>member
-16 ASMVIIAVLIGRMA
+16 ASMLIFAVLIGRMA

-52 KIIAPRGI
+52 KILAPRGI

-80 LRTNKNPDMVV
+80 LRTNKKPDMAV
-91 INKLAAII
+91 INKLSAII
-99 ELPPDKIL
+99 EVPSEQIL

-117 EPIRLKSNLSP
+117 EPIRIKSNLSA
-128 AMVTKIEEQYQELPG
+128 AMVTKIEERSEELPG
-143 VLLELQAIRKYVNNE
+143 ILLELQSIRKYVNNE
-158 LAVHVLGYVGEISE
+158 LAVHVLGYVGEVSE
-172 YEMSKDRNAD
+172 YEISKGQNTD
-182 SELKIG
+182 LKAG
-188 SIVGKAGLE
+188 SIVGKFGLE
-197 RFYDNFLRG
+197 RFYDNYLRG

-217 SGRIV
+217 AGRVV
-222 QALDNLPPKPGQGLA
+222 QTLDELPPKPGQGLV

-245 RQVEKIVDEHL
+245 REAEKIVDEHL
-256 AYLRSSG
+256 KYLRSSG
-263 FAPKANAAAVVAID
+263 FAPKANAAAIIAID

-284 ALVSRPAFNPNLFV
+284 ALVSRPGFNPNLFV
-298 NGISSKDWQAIN
+298 NGISSKDWQTIN
-310 DNPYDPMANKVISG
+310 DNPFDPMSNKVISG

-363 GNAEGEAL
+363 GNSEGEAL
-371 GWLNFHKALAA
+371 GWINFHKALAA

-397 DVLKKYATLFGFG
+397 DVLKKYAALFGFG
-410 RATGIDL
+410 KTTGIDL
-417 FGETEGIVAS
+417 FGENEGIIAS

-455 ATPLQLAVML
+455 ATPIQLAVML
-465 SAVANNGDVYKPYLV
+465 SAVANNGDIYKPHLV
-480 EKILNDDGTVIK
+480 DKIVNDDGSVVK

-500 HLPVSSETLA
+500 RLPVSAETLE
-510 LLQRALEAVAQEGG
+510 LLQSALKAVAQEGG
-524 TAAQLANLSV
+524 TAAQMANLSV

-554 VGYAPANQPNLVVVA
+554 VGYAPADNPNLVVVA
-569 VVDQG
+569 VIDQG

-588 FEYVFPRKQTADV
+588 FEYVFPPKQPAIVNTQ
-601 AAKKKQ
+601 KKQ

>member
-16 ASMVIIAVLIGRMA
+16 ASMVIFAVLIGRMA

-42 LSEGNRVRAV
+42 LSEGNRIRAV
-52 KIIAPRGI
+52 KILAPRGI
-60 IYDCNGEALVK
+60 IYDCNGEELVK

-80 LRTNKNPDMVV
+80 LRTNEKPDMAV
-91 INKLAAII
+91 INKLATII
-99 ELPPDKIL
+99 EVPPEQIL

-117 EPIRLKSNLSP
+117 EPIRIKSNLTP
-128 AMVTKIEEQYQELPG
+128 AMVTKIEEQSVDLPG
-143 VLLELQAIRKYVNNE
+143 ILLEMQSIRKYVNNE
-158 LAVHVLGYVGEISE
+158 LAVHVLGYVGEVSE
-172 YEMSKDRNAD
+172 YEISKGQNQD
-182 SELKIG
+182 LKAG
-188 SIVGKAGLE
+188 SIVGKFGLE
-197 RFYDNFLRG
+197 RYYDKYLRG

-217 SGRIV
+217 AGRVV
-222 QALDNLPPKPGQGLA
+222 QTLDELPPKPGQGLV

-245 RQVEKIVDEHL
+245 REAEKIVDEHL
-256 AYLRSSG
+256 KYLRSSG
-263 FAPKANAAAVVAID
+263 FAPKANAAAIVAID

-310 DNPYDPMANKVISG
+310 DNPFDPMSDKVISG

-397 DVLKKYATLFGFG
+397 DVLKKYAAMFGFG
-410 RATGIDL
+410 KTTGIDL
-417 FGETEGIVAS
+417 FGENEGIIAS

-455 ATPLQLAVML
+455 ATPIQLAVML
-465 SAVANNGDVYKPYLV
+465 SAVANNGDIYKPHLV
-480 EKILNDDGTVIK
+480 DKIVNDDGSVVK
-492 EIKPEKIG
+492 EIKPEKVG
-500 HLPVSSETLA
+500 RLPVSAETLE
-510 LLQRALEAVAQEGG
+510 LLQSALKAVAQEGG
-524 TAAQLANLSV
+524 TAAQMANLSV

-554 VGYAPANQPNLVVVA
+554 VGYAPADNPNLVVVA
-569 VVDQG
+569 VIDQG

-588 FEYVFPRKQTADV
+588 FEYVFPPKQPAIVNT
-601 AAKKKQ
+601 KKKQ

>member
-16 ASMVIIAVLIGRMA
+16 ASMLIFAVLIGRMA

-52 KIIAPRGI
+52 KILAPRGI

-80 LRTNKNPDMVV
+80 LRTNKKPDMAV
-91 INKLAAII
+91 INKLSAII
-99 ELPPDKIL
+99 EVPPEQIL

-117 EPIRLKSNLSP
+117 EPIRIKSNLSA
-128 AMVTKIEEQYQELPG
+128 AMVTKIEERSEELPG
-143 VLLELQAIRKYVNNE
+143 ILLELQSIRKYVNNE
-158 LAVHVLGYVGEISE
+158 LAVHVLGYVGEVSE
-172 YEMSKDRNAD
+172 YEISKGQNTD
-182 SELKIG
+182 LKAG
-188 SIVGKAGLE
+188 SIVGKFGLE
-197 RFYDNFLRG
+197 RFYDNYLRG

-217 SGRIV
+217 AGRVV
-222 QALDNLPPKPGQGLA
+222 QTLDELPPKPGQGLV

-245 RQVEKIVDEHL
+245 REAEKIVDEHL
-256 AYLRSSG
+256 KYLRSSG
-263 FAPKANAAAVVAID
+263 FAPKANAAAIIAID

-284 ALVSRPAFNPNLFV
+284 ALVSRPGFNPNLFV
-298 NGISSKDWQAIN
+298 NGISSKDWQTIN
-310 DNPYDPMANKVISG
+310 DNPFDPMSNKVISG

-363 GNAEGEAL
+363 GNSEGEAL
-371 GWLNFHKALAA
+371 GWINFHKALAA

-397 DVLKKYATLFGFG
+397 DVLKKYAALFGFG
-410 RATGIDL
+410 KTTGIDL
-417 FGETEGIVAS
+417 FGENEGIIAS

-455 ATPLQLAVML
+455 ATPIQLAVML
-465 SAVANNGDVYKPYLV
+465 SAVANNGDIYKPHLV
-480 EKILNDDGTVIK
+480 DKIVNDDGSVVK

-500 HLPVSSETLA
+500 RLPVSAETLE
-510 LLQRALEAVAQEGG
+510 LLQSALKAVAQEGG
-524 TAAQLANLSV
+524 TAAQMANLSV

-554 VGYAPANQPNLVVVA
+554 VGYAPADNPNLVVVA
-569 VVDQG
+569 VIDQG

-588 FEYVFPRKQTADV
+588 FEYIFPPKQPAIVNTQ
-601 AAKKKQ
+601 KKQ

>member
-16 ASMVIIAVLIGRMA
+16 ASMLIFAVLIGRMA

-42 LSEGNRVRAV
+42 LSEGNRIRAV
-52 KIIAPRGI
+52 KILAPRGI
-60 IYDCNGEALVK
+60 IYDCNGEELVK

-80 LRTNKNPDMVV
+80 LRTNKKPDMAV
-91 INKLAAII
+91 INKLAGII
-99 ELPPDKIL
+99 EVPPEQIL

-117 EPIRLKSNLSP
+117 EPIRIKSNLSA
-128 AMVTKIEEQYQELPG
+128 AMVTKIEERSEELPG
-143 VLLELQAIRKYVNNE
+143 ILLELQSIRKYVNNE
-158 LAVHVLGYVGEISE
+158 LAVHVLGYVGEVSE
-172 YEMSKDRNAD
+172 YEISKDQNTD
-182 SELKIG
+182 LKVG
-188 SIVGKAGLE
+188 SIVGKFGLE
-197 RFYDNFLRG
+197 RFYDNYLRG

-217 SGRIV
+217 AGRVV
-222 QALDNLPPKPGQGLA
+222 QTLDELPPKPGQGLV
-237 LTVDAKLQ
+237 LTVDGKLQ
-245 RQVEKIVDEHL
+245 REAEKIVDEHL
-256 AYLRSSG
+256 KYLRSSG
-263 FAPKANAAAVVAID
+263 FAPNANAAAIIAID

-284 ALVSRPAFNPNLFV
+284 ALVSRPGFNPNLFV

-310 DNPYDPMANKVISG
+310 DNPFDPMSNKVISG

-397 DVLKKYATLFGFG
+397 DALKKYAALFGFG
-410 RATGIDL
+410 KTTGIDL
-417 FGETEGIVAS
+417 FGETEGIIAS

-455 ATPLQLAVML
+455 ATPIQLAVML
-465 SAVANNGDVYKPYLV
+465 SAVANNGDIYRPHLV
-480 EKILNDDGTVIK
+480 EKIVNDDGSVVK

-500 HLPVSSETLA
+500 HLPVSAETLE
-510 LLQRALEAVAQEGG
+510 LLQSALKAVAQEGG
-524 TAAQLANLSV
+524 TAAQMANLSV

-554 VGYAPANQPNLVVVA
+554 VGYAPADNPNLVVVA
-569 VVDQG
+569 VIDQG

-588 FEYVFPRKQTADV
+588 FEYIFPPKQPAIVNTQ
-601 AAKKKQ
+601 KKQ

>member
-16 ASMVIIAVLIGRMA
+16 ASMLIFAVLIGRMA

-42 LSEGNRVRAV
+42 LSEGNRIRAV
-52 KIIAPRGI
+52 KILAPRGI
-60 IYDCNGEALVK
+60 IYDCNGEELVK

-80 LRTNKNPDMVV
+80 LRTNKKPDMEV
-91 INKLAAII
+91 INKLAGII
-99 ELPPDKIL
+99 EVPPEQIL

-117 EPIRLKSNLSP
+117 EPIRIKSNLSA
-128 AMVTKIEEQYQELPG
+128 AMVTKIEERSEELPG
-143 VLLELQAIRKYVNNE
+143 ILLELQSIRKYVNNE
-158 LAVHVLGYVGEISE
+158 LAVHVLGYVGEVSE
-172 YEMSKDRNAD
+172 YEISKDQNTD
-182 SELKIG
+182 LKVG
-188 SIVGKAGLE
+188 SIVGKFGLE
-197 RFYDNFLRG
+197 RFYDNYLRG

-217 SGRIV
+217 AGRVV
-222 QALDNLPPKPGQGLA
+222 QTLDELPPKPGQGLV
-237 LTVDAKLQ
+237 LTVDGKLQ
-245 RQVEKIVDEHL
+245 REAEKIVDEHL
-256 AYLRSSG
+256 KYLRSSG
-263 FAPKANAAAVVAID
+263 FAPNANAAAIIAID

-284 ALVSRPAFNPNLFV
+284 ALVSRPGFNPNLFV

-310 DNPYDPMANKVISG
+310 DNPFDPMSNKVISG

-397 DVLKKYATLFGFG
+397 DALKKYAALFGFG
-410 RATGIDL
+410 KTTGIDL
-417 FGETEGIVAS
+417 FGETEGIIAS

-455 ATPLQLAVML
+455 ATPIQLAVML
-465 SAVANNGDVYKPYLV
+465 SAVANNGDIYRPHLV
-480 EKILNDDGTVIK
+480 EKIVNDDGSLIK

-500 HLPVSSETLA
+500 RLPVSAETLE
-510 LLQRALEAVAQEGG
+510 LLQSALKAVAQEGG
-524 TAAQLANLSV
+524 TAAQMANLSV

-554 VGYAPANQPNLVVVA
+554 VGYAPADNPNLVVVA
-569 VVDQG
+569 VIDQG

-588 FEYVFPRKQTADV
+588 FEYIFPPKQPAIVNTQ
-601 AAKKKQ
+601 KKQ

>member
-16 ASMVIIAVLIGRMA
+16 ASMLIFAVLIGRMA

-42 LSEGNRVRAV
+42 LSEGNRIRAV
-52 KIIAPRGI
+52 KILAPRGI
-60 IYDCNGEALVK
+60 IYDCNGEELVK

-80 LRTNKNPDMVV
+80 LRTNKKPDMAV
-91 INKLAAII
+91 INKLAGII
-99 ELPPDKIL
+99 EVPPEQIL

-117 EPIRLKSNLSP
+117 EPIRIKSNLSA
-128 AMVTKIEEQYQELPG
+128 AMVTKIEERSEELPG
-143 VLLELQAIRKYVNNE
+143 ILLELQSIRKYVNNE
-158 LAVHVLGYVGEISE
+158 LAVHVLGYVGEVSE
-172 YEMSKDRNAD
+172 YEISKEQNTD
-182 SELKIG
+182 LKVG
-188 SIVGKAGLE
+188 SIVGKFGLE
-197 RFYDNFLRG
+197 RFYDNYLRG

-217 SGRIV
+217 AGRVV
-222 QALDNLPPKPGQGLA
+222 QTLDELPPKPGQGLV
-237 LTVDAKLQ
+237 LTVDGKLQ
-245 RQVEKIVDEHL
+245 REAEKIVDEHL
-256 AYLRSSG
+256 KYLRSSG
-263 FAPKANAAAVVAID
+263 FAPNANAAAIIAID

-284 ALVSRPAFNPNLFV
+284 ALVSRPGFNPNLFV

-310 DNPYDPMANKVISG
+310 DNPFDPMSNKVISG

-397 DVLKKYATLFGFG
+397 DALKKYAALFGFG
-410 RATGIDL
+410 KTTGIDL
-417 FGETEGIVAS
+417 FGETEGIIAS

-455 ATPLQLAVML
+455 ATPIQLAVML
-465 SAVANNGDVYKPYLV
+465 SAVANNGDIYRPHLV
-480 EKILNDDGTVIK
+480 EKIVNDDGSVIK

-500 HLPVSSETLA
+500 RLPVSAETLE
-510 LLQRALEAVAQEGG
+510 LLQSALKAVAQEGG
-524 TAAQLANLSV
+524 TAAQMANLSV

-554 VGYAPANQPNLVVVA
+554 VGYAPADNPNLVVVA
-569 VVDQG
+569 VIDQG

-588 FEYVFPRKQTADV
+588 FEYVFPPKQPAIVNTQ
-601 AAKKKQ
+601 KKQ

>member
-16 ASMVIIAVLIGRMA
+16 ASMVIFAVLIGRMA

-42 LSEGNRVRAV
+42 LSEGNRIRAV
-52 KIIAPRGI
+52 KILAPRGI
-60 IYDCNGEALVK
+60 IYDCNGEELVK

-80 LRTNKNPDMVV
+80 LRTNEKPDMAV

-99 ELPPDKIL
+99 EVPPEQIL

-117 EPIRLKSNLSP
+117 EPIRIKSNLSA
-128 AMVTKIEEQYQELPG
+128 AMVTKIEERSEDLPG
-143 VLLELQAIRKYVNNE
+143 ILLEMQSIRKYVNNE
-158 LAVHVLGYVGEISE
+158 LAVHVLGYVGEVSE
-172 YEMSKDRNAD
+172 YEISKGQNTD
-182 SELKIG
+182 LKAG
-188 SIVGKAGLE
+188 SIVGKSGLE
-197 RFYDNFLRG
+197 RYYDNYLRG

-217 SGRIV
+217 AGRVV
-222 QALDNLPPKPGQGLA
+222 QTLDELPPKPGQGLV

-245 RQVEKIVDEHL
+245 REAEKIVDEHL
-256 AYLRSSG
+256 KYLRSSG
-263 FAPKANAAAVVAID
+263 FAPKANAAAIVAID

-284 ALVSRPAFNPNLFV
+284 ALVSRPGFNPNLFV
-298 NGISSKDWQAIN
+298 NGISSKDWQTIN
-310 DNPYDPMANKVISG
+310 DNPFDPMSNKVISG

-397 DVLKKYATLFGFG
+397 DVLKKYAAMFGFG
-410 RATGIDL
+410 KTTGIDL
-417 FGETEGIVAS
+417 FGENEGIIAS
-427 PEYKMKVFDE
+427 PEYKMKAFDE

-455 ATPLQLAVML
+455 ATPIQLAVML
-465 SAVANNGDVYKPYLV
+465 SAVANNGDIYKPHLV
-480 EKILNDDGTVIK
+480 DKIVNDDGSVVK
-492 EIKPEKIG
+492 EIKPEKVG
-500 HLPVSSETLA
+500 RLPVSAETLE
-510 LLQRALEAVAQEGG
+510 LLQSALKAVAQEGG
-524 TAAQLANLSV
+524 TAAQMANLSV

-554 VGYAPANQPNLVVVA
+554 VGYAPADNPNLVVVA
-569 VVDQG
+569 VIDQG

-588 FEYVFPRKQTADV
+588 FEYVFPPKQPAIVNTQ
-601 AAKKKQ
+601 KKQ

>member
-16 ASMVIIAVLIGRMA
+16 ASVLIFAVLIGRMA

-42 LSEGNRVRAV
+42 LSEGNRIRAV
-52 KIIAPRGI
+52 KILAPRGI
-60 IYDCNGEALVK
+60 IYDCNGEELVK

-80 LRTNKNPDMVV
+80 LRTNKKPDMAV
-91 INKLAAII
+91 INKLAGII
-99 ELPPDKIL
+99 EVPPEQIL

-117 EPIRLKSNLSP
+117 EPIRIKSNLS
-128 AMVTKIEEQYQELPG
+128 ATMVTKIEERSEELPG
-143 VLLELQAIRKYVNNE
+143 ILLELQSIRKYVNNE
-158 LAVHVLGYVGEISE
+158 LAVHVLGYVGEVSE
-172 YEMSKDRNAD
+172 YEISKDQNTD
-182 SELKIG
+182 LKVG
-188 SIVGKAGLE
+188 SIVGKFGLE
-197 RFYDNFLRG
+197 RFYDNYLRG

-217 SGRIV
+217 AGRVV
-222 QALDNLPPKPGQGLA
+222 QTLDELPPKPGQGLV
-237 LTVDAKLQ
+237 LTVDGKLQ
-245 RQVEKIVDEHL
+245 REAEKIVDEHL
-256 AYLRSSG
+256 KYLRSSG
-263 FAPKANAAAVVAID
+263 FAPNANAAAIIAID

-284 ALVSRPAFNPNLFV
+284 ALVSRPGFNPNLFV

-310 DNPYDPMANKVISG
+310 DNPFDPMSNKVISG

-397 DVLKKYATLFGFG
+397 DALKKYAALFGFG
-410 RATGIDL
+410 KTTGIDL
-417 FGETEGIVAS
+417 FGETEGIIAS

-455 ATPLQLAVML
+455 ATPIQLAVML
-465 SAVANNGDVYKPYLV
+465 SAVANNGDIYRPHLV
-480 EKILNDDGTVIK
+480 DKIVNDDGSVIK

-500 HLPVSSETLA
+500 RLPVSAETLE
-510 LLQRALEAVAQEGG
+510 LLQSALKAVAQEGG
-524 TAAQLANLSV
+524 TAAQMANLSV

-554 VGYAPANQPNLVVVA
+554 VGYAPADNPNLVVVA
-569 VVDQG
+569 VIDQG

-588 FEYVFPRKQTADV
+588 FEYIFPPKQPAIVNTQ
-601 AAKKKQ
+601 KKQ

>member
-16 ASMVIIAVLIGRMA
+16 ASMLIFAVLIGRMA

-42 LSEGNRVRAV
+42 LSEGNRIRAV
-52 KIIAPRGI
+52 KILAPRGI
-60 IYDCNGEALVK
+60 IYDCNGEELVK

-80 LRTNKNPDMVV
+80 LRTNKKPDMEV
-91 INKLAAII
+91 INKLAGII
-99 ELPPDKIL
+99 EVPPEQIL

-117 EPIRLKSNLSP
+117 EPIRIKSNLSA
-128 AMVTKIEEQYQELPG
+128 AMVTKIEERSEELPG
-143 VLLELQAIRKYVNNE
+143 ILLELQSIRKYVNNE
-158 LAVHVLGYVGEISE
+158 LAVHVLGYVGEVSE
-172 YEMSKDRNAD
+172 YEISKEQNTD
-182 SELKIG
+182 LKVG
-188 SIVGKAGLE
+188 SIVGKFGLE
-197 RFYDNFLRG
+197 RFYDNYLRG

-217 SGRIV
+217 AGRVV
-222 QALDNLPPKPGQGLA
+222 QTLDELPPKPGQGLV
-237 LTVDAKLQ
+237 LTVDGKLQ
-245 RQVEKIVDEHL
+245 REAEKIVDEHL
-256 AYLRSSG
+256 KYLRSSG
-263 FAPKANAAAVVAID
+263 FAPNANAAAIIAID

-284 ALVSRPAFNPNLFV
+284 ALVSRPGFNPNLFV

-310 DNPYDPMANKVISG
+310 DNPFDPMSNKVISG

-397 DVLKKYATLFGFG
+397 DALKKYAALFGFG
-410 RATGIDL
+410 KTTGIDL
-417 FGETEGIVAS
+417 FGETEGIIAS

-455 ATPLQLAVML
+455 ATPIQLAVML
-465 SAVANNGDVYKPYLV
+465 SAVANNGDIYRPHLV
-480 EKILNDDGTVIK
+480 EKIVNDDGSVIK

-500 HLPVSSETLA
+500 RLPVSAETLE
-510 LLQRALEAVAQEGG
+510 LLQSALKAVAQEGG
-524 TAAQLANLSV
+524 TAAQMANLSV

-554 VGYAPANQPNLVVVA
+554 VGYAPADNPNLVVVA
-569 VVDQG
+569 VIDQG

-588 FEYVFPRKQTADV
+588 FEYIFPPKQPAIVNTQ
-601 AAKKKQ
+601 KKQ

>member
-1 MLNKKYAYRLELLMI
+1 MLNKKYAYRLELLML
-16 ASMVIIAVLIGRMA
+16 ASMLIFAVLIGRMA

-42 LSEGNRVRAV
+42 LSEGNRIRAV
-52 KIIAPRGI
+52 KILAPRGI
-60 IYDCNGEALVK
+60 IYDCNGEELVK

-80 LRTNKNPDMVV
+80 LRTNKKPDMAV

-99 ELPPDKIL
+99 EVKPEQIL

-117 EPIRLKSNLSP
+117 EPIRIKSNLTP
-128 AMVTKIEEQYQELPG
+128 AMVTKIEEQSGDLPG
-143 VLLELQAIRKYVNNE
+143 ILLEMQSIRKYVNNE
-158 LAVHVLGYVGEISE
+158 LAVHVLGYVGEVSE
-172 YEMSKDRNAD
+172 YEISQGRNAD
-182 SELKIG
+182 LKVG

-206 TDGSYREEVDV
+206 IDGSYREEVDV
-217 SGRIV
+217 AGSVV
-222 QALDNLPPKPGQGLA
+222 QTLDELPPKPGHGLV
-237 LTVDAKLQ
+237 LTIDAKLQ

-256 AYLRSSG
+256 KFLRSSG
-263 FAPKANAAAVVAID
+263 FAPNANAAAIIAID

-298 NGISSKDWQAIN
+298 NGISSKDWKAIN
-310 DNPYDPMANKVISG
+310 DNPFDPMANKVISG

-363 GNAEGEAL
+363 GNSEGEAL
-371 GWLNFHKALAA
+371 GWINFHKALAA

-397 DVLKKYATLFGFG
+397 DVLKKYAAMFGFG
-410 RATGIDL
+410 KATGIDL
-417 FGETEGIVAS
+417 FGENEGIIAS

-455 ATPLQLAVML
+455 ATPIQLAVML
-465 SAVANNGDVYKPYLV
+465 SAVANNGDIYKPHLV
-480 EKILNDDGTVIK
+480 DKIVNDDGSLVK
-492 EIKPEKIG
+492 QIKPEKVG
-500 HLPVSSETLA
+500 HLPVSAETLE
-510 LLQRALEAVAQEGG
+510 LLQSALKAVAQEGG
-524 TAAQLANLSV
+524 TAAQMANLSV

-554 VGYAPANQPNLVVVA
+554 VGYAPADNPNLVVVA

-574 GFGSVSAAPIVQRI
+574 GFGAVSAAPIVKQI
-588 FEYVFPRKQTADV
+588 FEYVFPPKQPAIV
-601 AAKKKQ
+601 NNQKKQ

>member
-16 ASMVIIAVLIGRMA
+16 ASMLIFAVLIGRMA

-42 LSEGNRVRAV
+42 LSEGNRIRAV
-52 KIIAPRGI
+52 KILAPRGI
-60 IYDCNGEALVK
+60 IYDCNGEELVK

-80 LRTNKNPDMVV
+80 LRTNKKPDMAV
-91 INKLAAII
+91 INKLAGII
-99 ELPPDKIL
+99 EVPPEQIL

-117 EPIRLKSNLSP
+117 EPIRIKSNLSA
-128 AMVTKIEEQYQELPG
+128 AMVTKIEERSEELPG
-143 VLLELQAIRKYVNNE
+143 ILLELQSIRKYVNNE
-158 LAVHVLGYVGEISE
+158 LAVHVLGYVGEVSE
-172 YEMSKDRNAD
+172 YEISKDQNTD
-182 SELKIG
+182 LKVG
-188 SIVGKAGLE
+188 SIVGKFGLE
-197 RFYDNFLRG
+197 RFYDNYLRG

-217 SGRIV
+217 AGRVV
-222 QALDNLPPKPGQGLA
+222 QTLDELPPKPGQGLV
-237 LTVDAKLQ
+237 LTVDGKLQ
-245 RQVEKIVDEHL
+245 REAEKIVDEHL
-256 AYLRSSG
+256 KYLRSSG
-263 FAPKANAAAVVAID
+263 FAPNANAAAIIAID

-284 ALVSRPAFNPNLFV
+284 ALVSRPGFNPNLFV

-310 DNPYDPMANKVISG
+310 DNPFDPMSNKVISG

-397 DVLKKYATLFGFG
+397 DALKKYAALFGFG
-410 RATGIDL
+410 KTTGIDL
-417 FGETEGIVAS
+417 FGETEGIIAS

-455 ATPLQLAVML
+455 ATPIQLAVML
-465 SAVANNGDVYKPYLV
+465 SAVANNGDIYRPHLV
-480 EKILNDDGTVIK
+480 DKIVNDDGSVIK

-500 HLPVSSETLA
+500 RLPVSAETLE
-510 LLQRALEAVAQEGG
+510 LLQSALKAVAQEGG

-554 VGYAPANQPNLVVVA
+554 VGYAPADNPNLVVVA
-569 VVDQG
+569 VIDQG

-588 FEYVFPRKQTADV
+588 FEYIFPPKQPAIVNTQ
-601 AAKKKQ
+601 KKQ

>member
-16 ASMVIIAVLIGRMA
+16 ASMLIFAVLIGRMA

-42 LSEGNRVRAV
+42 LSEGNRIRAV
-52 KIIAPRGI
+52 KILAPRGI
-60 IYDCNGEALVK
+60 IYDCNGEELVK

-80 LRTNKNPDMVV
+80 LRTNKKPDMAV
-91 INKLAAII
+91 INKLAGII
-99 ELPPDKIL
+99 EVSPELIL

-117 EPIRLKSNLSP
+117 EPIRIKSNLSA
-128 AMVTKIEEQYQELPG
+128 AMVTKIEERSEELPG
-143 VLLELQAIRKYVNNE
+143 ILLELQSIRKYVNNE
-158 LAVHVLGYVGEISE
+158 LAVHVLGYVGEVSE
-172 YEMSKDRNAD
+172 YEISKEQNTD
-182 SELKIG
+182 LKVG
-188 SIVGKAGLE
+188 SIVGKFGLE
-197 RFYDNFLRG
+197 RFYDNYLRG

-217 SGRIV
+217 AGRVV
-222 QALDNLPPKPGQGLA
+222 QTLDELPPKPGQGLV
-237 LTVDAKLQ
+237 LTVDGKLQ
-245 RQVEKIVDEHL
+245 REAEKIVDEHL
-256 AYLRSSG
+256 KYLRSSG
-263 FAPKANAAAVVAID
+263 FAPNANAAAIIAID

-284 ALVSRPAFNPNLFV
+284 ALVSRPGFNPNLFV

-310 DNPYDPMANKVISG
+310 DNPFDPMSNKVISG

-397 DVLKKYATLFGFG
+397 DALKKYAALFGFG
-410 RATGIDL
+410 KTTGIDL
-417 FGETEGIVAS
+417 FGETEGIIAS

-455 ATPLQLAVML
+455 ATPIQLAVML
-465 SAVANNGDVYKPYLV
+465 SAVANNGDIYRPHLV
-480 EKILNDDGTVIK
+480 DKIVNDDGSVIK

-500 HLPVSSETLA
+500 RLPVSAETLE
-510 LLQRALEAVAQEGG
+510 LLQSALKAVAQEGG
-524 TAAQLANLSV
+524 TAAQMANLSV

-554 VGYAPANQPNLVVVA
+554 VGYAPADNPNLVVVA
-569 VVDQG
+569 VIDQG

-588 FEYVFPRKQTADV
+588 FEYIFPPKQPAIVNTQ
-601 AAKKKQ
+601 KKQ

>member
-16 ASMVIIAVLIGRMA
+16 ASVLIFAVLIGRMA

-52 KIIAPRGI
+52 KILAPRGI
-60 IYDCNGEALVK
+60 IYDCNGEELVK

-80 LRTNKNPDMVV
+80 LRTNKKPDMAV
-91 INKLAAII
+91 INKLAGII
-99 ELPPDKIL
+99 EVPPEQIL

-117 EPIRLKSNLSP
+117 EPIRIKSNLSAP
-128 AMVTKIEEQYQELPG
+128 MVTKIEERSEELPG
-143 VLLELQAIRKYVNNE
+143 ILLELQSIRKYVNNE
-158 LAVHVLGYVGEISE
+158 LAVHVLGYVGEVSE
-172 YEMSKDRNAD
+172 YEISKEQNTD
-182 SELKIG
+182 LKVG
-188 SIVGKAGLE
+188 SIVGKFGLE
-197 RFYDNFLRG
+197 RFYDNYLRG
-206 TDGSYREEVDV
+206 VDGSYREEVDV
-217 SGRIV
+217 AGRVV
-222 QALDNLPPKPGQGLA
+222 QTLDELPPKPGQGLV
-237 LTVDAKLQ
+237 LTMDAKLQ
-245 RQVEKIVDEHL
+245 REAEKIVDEHL
-256 AYLRSSG
+256 KYLRSSG
-263 FAPKANAAAVVAID
+263 FAPNANAAAIIAID

-284 ALVSRPAFNPNLFV
+284 ALVSRPGFNPNLFV

-310 DNPYDPMANKVISG
+310 DNPFDPMSNKVISG

-363 GNAEGEAL
+363 GNSEGEAL
-371 GWLNFHKALAA
+371 GWINFHKALAA

-397 DVLKKYATLFGFG
+397 DALKKYAALFGFG
-410 RATGIDL
+410 KTTGIDL
-417 FGETEGIVAS
+417 FGENEGIIAS

-455 ATPLQLAVML
+455 ATPIQLAVML
-465 SAVANNGDVYKPYLV
+465 SAVANNGDIYRPHLV
-480 EKILNDDGTVIK
+480 DKIVNDDGSVVK

-500 HLPVSSETLA
+500 HLPVSAETLE
-510 LLQRALEAVAQEGG
+510 LLQSALKAVAQEGG

-554 VGYAPANQPNLVVVA
+554 VGYAPADNPNLVVVA
-569 VVDQG
+569 VIDQG

-588 FEYVFPRKQTADV
+588 FEYVFPPKQPAIVNTQ
-601 AAKKKQ
+601 KKQ

>member
-16 ASMVIIAVLIGRMA
+16 ASMLIFAVLIGRMA

-42 LSEGNRVRAV
+42 LSEGNRIRAV
-52 KIIAPRGI
+52 KILAPRGI
-60 IYDCNGEALVK
+60 IYDCNGEELVK

-80 LRTNKNPDMVV
+80 LRTNKKPDMAV
-91 INKLAAII
+91 INKLAGII
-99 ELPPDKIL
+99 EVPPEQIL

-117 EPIRLKSNLSP
+117 EPIRIKSNLSA
-128 AMVTKIEEQYQELPG
+128 AMVTKIEERSEELPG
-143 VLLELQAIRKYVNNE
+143 ILLELQSIRKYVNNE
-158 LAVHVLGYVGEISE
+158 LAVHVLGYVGEVSE
-172 YEMSKDRNAD
+172 YEISKDQNTD
-182 SELKIG
+182 LKVG
-188 SIVGKAGLE
+188 SIVGKFGLE
-197 RFYDNFLRG
+197 RFYDNYLRG

-217 SGRIV
+217 AGRVV
-222 QALDNLPPKPGQGLA
+222 QTLDELPPKPGQGLV
-237 LTVDAKLQ
+237 LTVDGKLQ
-245 RQVEKIVDEHL
+245 REAEKIVDEHL
-256 AYLRSSG
+256 KYLRSSG
-263 FAPKANAAAVVAID
+263 FAPNANAAAIIAID

-284 ALVSRPAFNPNLFV
+284 ALVSRPGFNPNLFV

-310 DNPYDPMANKVISG
+310 DNPFDPMSNKVISG

-397 DVLKKYATLFGFG
+397 DALKKYAALFGFG
-410 RATGIDL
+410 KTTGIDL
-417 FGETEGIVAS
+417 FGETEGIIAS

-455 ATPLQLAVML
+455 ATPIQLAVML
-465 SAVANNGDVYKPYLV
+465 SAVANNGDIYRPHLV
-480 EKILNDDGTVIK
+480 DKIVNDDGSVIK

-500 HLPVSSETLA
+500 RLPVSAETLE
-510 LLQRALEAVAQEGG
+510 LLQSALKAVAQEGG
-524 TAAQLANLSV
+524 TAAQMANLSV

-554 VGYAPANQPNLVVVA
+554 VGYAPADNPNLVVVA
-569 VVDQG
+569 VIDQG

-588 FEYVFPRKQTADV
+588 FEYVFPPQQPAIVNTQ
-601 AAKKKQ
+601 KKQ

>member
-16 ASMVIIAVLIGRMA
+16 ASMLIFAVLIGRMA

-42 LSEGNRVRAV
+42 LSEGNRIRAV
-52 KIIAPRGI
+52 KILAPRGI
-60 IYDCNGEALVK
+60 IYDCNGEELVK

-80 LRTNKNPDMVV
+80 LRTNKKPDMAV
-91 INKLAAII
+91 INKLAGII
-99 ELPPDKIL
+99 EVPPEQIL

-117 EPIRLKSNLSP
+117 EPIRIKSNLSA
-128 AMVTKIEEQYQELPG
+128 AMVTKIEERSEELPG
-143 VLLELQAIRKYVNNE
+143 ILLELQSIRKYVNNE
-158 LAVHVLGYVGEISE
+158 LAVHVLGYVGEVSE
-172 YEMSKDRNAD
+172 YEISKEQNTD
-182 SELKIG
+182 LKVG
-188 SIVGKAGLE
+188 SIVGKFGLE
-197 RFYDNFLRG
+197 RFYDNYLRG

-217 SGRIV
+217 AGRVV
-222 QALDNLPPKPGQGLA
+222 QTLDELPPKPGQGLV
-237 LTVDAKLQ
+237 LTVDGKLQ
-245 RQVEKIVDEHL
+245 REAEKIVDEHL
-256 AYLRSSG
+256 KYLRSSG
-263 FAPKANAAAVVAID
+263 FAPNANAAAIIAID

-284 ALVSRPAFNPNLFV
+284 ALVSRPGFNPNLFV

-310 DNPYDPMANKVISG
+310 DNPFDPMSNKVISG

-397 DVLKKYATLFGFG
+397 DALKKYAALFGFG
-410 RATGIDL
+410 KTTGIDL
-417 FGETEGIVAS
+417 FGETEGIIAS

-455 ATPLQLAVML
+455 ATPIQLAVML
-465 SAVANNGDVYKPYLV
+465 SAVANNGDIYRPHLV
-480 EKILNDDGTVIK
+480 EKIVNDDGSVIK

-500 HLPVSSETLA
+500 RLPVSAETLE
-510 LLQRALEAVAQEGG
+510 LLQSALKAVAQEGG
-524 TAAQLANLSV
+524 TAAQMANLSV

-554 VGYAPANQPNLVVVA
+554 VGYAPADNPNLVVVA
-569 VVDQG
+569 VIDQG

-588 FEYVFPRKQTADV
+588 YEYIYPPKQPAIVNTQ
-601 AAKKKQ
+601 KKQ

>member
-16 ASMVIIAVLIGRMA
+16 ASMLIFAVLIGRMA

-42 LSEGNRVRAV
+42 LSEGNRIRAV
-52 KIIAPRGI
+52 KILAPRGI
-60 IYDCNGEALVK
+60 IYDCNGEELVK

-80 LRTNKNPDMVV
+80 LRTNKKPDMAV
-91 INKLAAII
+91 INKLAGII
-99 ELPPDKIL
+99 EVSPEQIL

-117 EPIRLKSNLSP
+117 EPIRIKSNLS
-128 AMVTKIEEQYQELPG
+128 ATMVTKLEERSEELPG
-143 VLLELQAIRKYVNNE
+143 ILLELQSIRKYVNNE
-158 LAVHVLGYVGEISE
+158 LAVHVLGYVGEVSE
-172 YEMSKDRNAD
+172 YEISKEQNTD
-182 SELKIG
+182 LKVG
-188 SIVGKAGLE
+188 SIVGKFGLE
-197 RFYDNFLRG
+197 RFYDNYLRG

-217 SGRIV
+217 AGRVV
-222 QALDNLPPKPGQGLA
+222 QTLEELPPKPGQGLV

-245 RQVEKIVDEHL
+245 REAEKIVDEHL
-256 AYLRSSG
+256 KYLRSSG
-263 FAPKANAAAVVAID
+263 FAPNANAAAIIAID

-284 ALVSRPAFNPNLFV
+284 ALVSRPGFNPNLFV
-298 NGISSKDWQAIN
+298 NGISSKDWQTIN
-310 DNPYDPMANKVISG
+310 DNPFDPMSNKVISG

-363 GNAEGEAL
+363 GNSEGEAL
-371 GWLNFHKALAA
+371 GWINFHKALAA
-382 SDNVYFYEMGNRVGI
+382 SDNVYFYEMGNRVGVDI
-397 DVLKKYATLFGFG
+397 LKKYAAMFGFG
-410 RATGIDL
+410 KTTGIDL
-417 FGETEGIVAS
+417 FGENEGIIAS

-455 ATPLQLAVML
+455 ATPIQLAVML
-465 SAVANNGDVYKPYLV
+465 SAVANNGDIYRPHLV
-480 EKILNDDGTVIK
+480 DKIVNDDGSVVK

-500 HLPVSSETLA
+500 RLPVSAETLE
-510 LLQRALEAVAQEGG
+510 LLQSALKAVAQEGG
-524 TAAQLANLSV
+524 TAAQMANLSV

-554 VGYAPANQPNLVVVA
+554 VGYAPADNPNLVVVA
-569 VVDQG
+569 VIDQG

-588 FEYVFPRKQTADV
+588 FEYVFPPKQPAIVNTQ
-601 AAKKKQ
+601 KKQ

>member
-16 ASMVIIAVLIGRMA
+16 ASMVIFAVLIGRMA

-42 LSEGNRVRAV
+42 LSEGNRIRAV
-52 KIIAPRGI
+52 KILAPRGI
-60 IYDCNGEALVK
+60 IYDCNGEELVK

-80 LRTNKNPDMVV
+80 LRTNEKPDMAV

-99 ELPPDKIL
+99 EVPPEQIL

-117 EPIRLKSNLSP
+117 EPIRIKSNLSA
-128 AMVTKIEEQYQELPG
+128 AMVTKIEERSEDLPG
-143 VLLELQAIRKYVNNE
+143 ILLEMQSIRKYVNNE
-158 LAVHVLGYVGEISE
+158 LAVHVLGYVGEVSE
-172 YEMSKDRNAD
+172 YEISKGQNTD
-182 SELKIG
+182 LKAG
-188 SIVGKAGLE
+188 SIVGKSGLE
-197 RFYDNFLRG
+197 RYYDNYLRG

-217 SGRIV
+217 AGRVV
-222 QALDNLPPKPGQGLA
+222 QTLDELPPKPGQGLV

-245 RQVEKIVDEHL
+245 REAEKIVDEHL
-256 AYLRSSG
+256 KYLRSSG
-263 FAPKANAAAVVAID
+263 FAPKANAAAIVAID

-284 ALVSRPAFNPNLFV
+284 ALVSRPGFNPNLFV
-298 NGISSKDWQAIN
+298 NGISSKDWQTIN
-310 DNPYDPMANKVISG
+310 DNPFDPMSNKVISG

-397 DVLKKYATLFGFG
+397 DVLKKYAAMFGFG
-410 RATGIDL
+410 KTTGIDL
-417 FGETEGIVAS
+417 FGENEGIIAS

-455 ATPLQLAVML
+455 ATPIQLAVML
-465 SAVANNGDVYKPYLV
+465 SAVANNGDIYKPHLV
-480 EKILNDDGTVIK
+480 DKIVNDDGSVVK
-492 EIKPEKIG
+492 EIKPEKVG
-500 HLPVSSETLA
+500 RLPVSAETLE
-510 LLQRALEAVAQEGG
+510 LLQSALKAVAQEGG
-524 TAAQLANLSV
+524 TAAQMANLSV

-554 VGYAPANQPNLVVVA
+554 VGYAPADNPNLVVVA
-569 VVDQG
+569 VIDQG

-588 FEYVFPRKQTADV
+588 FEYVFPPKQPAIVNTQ
-601 AAKKKQ
+601 KKQ